1 MPVQATER
9 KATVGDNLF
18 AAMEL
23 RQERDEVLVKEA
35 VTGQEAAFGILFERY
50 EQRMFRI
57 ALRILRNWEDAE
69 DAVQHAFERAF
80 VHLTA
85 FQGQSR
91 FSTWLTRIAI
101 NEALL
106 MLRRRR
112 PGHMSL
118 EGNTTEKGKNNVLQ
132 IADQAATPEECCDE
146 LELHGILG
154 EAIGDLRPTLRSV
167 VQLHELGELTSV
179 ETAEVLGLSNNTV
192 KARAF
197 RARRLL
203 RRSLV
208 ARLSIKNDKAGGFL
222 FAPPRTARGI
232 ARQARS
238 FAGAA

>member
-9 KATVGDNLF
+9 KATTADNLLT
-18 AAMEL
+18 AVEL

-35 VTGQEAAFGILFERY
+35 VSGSEGAFGILFERY
-50 EQRMFRI
+50 GQRMFRI
-57 ALRILRNWEDAE
+57 ALRILRNREDAE
-69 DAVQHAFERAF
+69 DAVQQAFERAF
-80 VHLTA
+80 VHLKA

-118 EGNTTEKGKNNVLQ
+118 EGNTTEKEKKNVLQ
-132 IADQAATPEECCDE
+132 IADQAATPEERCDE

-154 EAIGDLRPTLRSV
+154 EAIGELRPTLRSV
-167 VQLHELGELTSV
+167 VQLHELGELTSGK
-179 ETAEVLGLSNNTV
+179 TAQVLGLSNNTV

-197 RARRLL
+197 RARRIL

-208 ARLSIKNDKAGGFL
+208 ARLGMKSRKPGEIL
-222 FAPPRTARGI
+222 FPPPRTTRGV
-232 ARQARS
+232 ARQVPS
-238 FAGAA
+238 FAGVA

>member
-1 MPVQATER
+1 MPGQATEQR
-9 KATVGDNLF
+9 ATTADNVFTL
-18 AAMEL
+18 MEL
-23 RQERDEVLVKEA
+23 GQQRDEALVKEA
-35 VTGQEAAFGILFERY
+35 ISGSQAAFGVLFKRY
-50 EQRMFRI
+50 EQRMFRM

-69 DAVQHAFERAF
+69 DAVQQAFERAF
-80 VHLTA
+80 VHLKA

-118 EGNTTEKGKNNVLQ
+118 EGDAAERGKSNVLQ
-132 IADQAATPEECCDE
+132 IEDHAATPEERCDE
-146 LELHGILG
+146 VELHGILG
-154 EAIGDLRPTLRSV
+154 EAIGELRPILRTV
-167 VQLHELGELTSV
+167 VQLHELGELTSGK
-179 ETAEVLGLSNNTV
+179 TAEVLGLSNNTV
-192 KARAF
+192 KARVF

-203 RRSLV
+203 RRNLV
-208 ARLSIKNDKAGGFL
+208 ARLKMKSRKAGEFL
-222 FAPPRTARGI
+222 FPPPRTTRGV

>member
-9 KATVGDNLF
+9 KATTGDNLLT
-18 AAMEL
+18 APEL
-23 RQERDEVLVKEA
+23 RHERDEVLVKES
-35 VTGQEAAFGILFERY
+35 VSGSEAAFGILFERY
-50 EQRMFRI
+50 EQRMLRI
-57 ALRILRNWEDAE
+57 TLRILRNWEDAE
-69 DAVQHAFERAF
+69 DTVQQAFERAF
-80 VHLTA
+80 VHLKA
-85 FQGQSR
+85 FQGQAR

-112 PGHMSL
+112 PGHMSQ
-118 EGNTTEKGKNNVLQ
+118 EGNTTEEGKNNVLQ
-132 IADQAATPEECCDE
+132 IEDQAPTPEERCDE

-154 EAIGDLRPTLRSV
+154 EAIGELRPILRSV
-167 VQLHELGELTSV
+167 VQLHELGELTSGK
-179 ETAEVLGLSNNTV
+179 TAEVLGLSNNTV
-192 KARAF
+192 KSRAF
-197 RARRLL
+197 RARRVL

-208 ARLSIKNDKAGGFL
+208 ARLNMKNRKVGGFL